1 MRRVLTTSQIELV
14 ANKATKTPFPVAQKI
29 APTIH
34 ATGLKREH
42 AISFI
47 PGGGVADG
55 TNGDLVVVSPAY
67 NITRGEIEEIVE
79 RTARAIEVVL
89 GPTGGERGRL

>member
-1 MRRVLTTSQIELV
+1 MLIPKQIELV

-55 TNGDLVVVSPAY
+55 TNGDLIVVSPAY

-89 GPTGGERGRL
+89 GPTKGGEAKL